1 MEFTFTEEQQMIRD
15 TAAAFLAEVSTSGA
29 VRAAMVTEVG
39 YDPELWRRVCDE
51 MYWPAMH
58 IPEAY
63 GGLGLG
69 YVELVAVL
77 EQMGRYLLCS
87 PFFSTVCLAAN
98 ALLVAGS
105 EAQKACHL
113 PQIAAGT
120 TGTLAWT
127 GAGGR
132 WDADAVELTC
142 RRESDGFVL
151 DGTCRYVPDGHTA
164 ELLVVAA
171 REPGSAREEGVSL
184 FVLPGEAAGL
194 KRQRLPTMDQ
204 TRSQAQLLFD
214 GVRLPLDSL
223 MGDYGLAWP
232 QLARIIDLA
241 TVAVAADQVGVAQQS
256 LDSTVAYLQ
265 ERVQFGRVIASYQA
279 LKHKAADMMVKAEAA
294 RSAGYYA
301 ACIAD
306 EALAGSALGA
316 ELPEAASVA
325 KACCSDAAF
334 FNAGCGIQLHGGVG
348 FTAEYDI
355 QLLFKRAKST
365 ETLLGTSAWHRERL
379 AAMLLDGEAAA

>member
-1 MEFTFTEEQQMIRD
+1 MEFSFTEEQQMIRD
-15 TAAAFLAEVSTSGA
+15 TAAAFLAEVSTSCA
-29 VRAAMVTEVG
+29 VRAAMVTEPG
-39 YDPELWRRVCDE
+39 YDPALWRRLCDE

-77 EQMGRYLLCS
+77 EQMGRYLLCA

-105 EAQKACHL
+105 DAQKTCHL

-127 GAGGR
+127 GASGR
-132 WDADAVELTC
+132 WDADAVELIC
-142 RRESDGFVL
+142 RREGDGFIL
-151 DGTCRYVPDGHTA
+151 DGTCRYVADGHTA
-164 ELLVVAA
+164 ELLIVAA
-171 REPGSAREEGVSL
+171 REPGSAGEEGISL
-184 FVLPGEAAGL
+184 FVTSGEVAGL
-194 KRQRLPTMDQ
+194 ERQRLPTMDQ
-204 TRSQAQLLFD
+204 TRTQAQLVFD
-214 GVRLPLDSL
+214 GVRLPADSL
-223 MGDYGLAWP
+223 MGDFGQAWP
-232 QLARIIDLA
+232 RLARVIDLA
-241 TVAVAADQVGVAQQS
+241 TVAVAADQVGIAQQS

-279 LKHKAADMMVKAEAA
+279 VKHKAADMMVKAEAA

-306 EALAGSALGA
+306 EALADSALGE
-316 ELPEAASVA
+316 ELAEAASVA

-365 ETLLGTSAWHRERL
+365 ETLLGNSAWHRERL
-379 AAMLLDGEAAA
+379 AALLLDGEAAA